1 MPLFI
6 MKAVIPAAGL
16 GTRFLPM
23 TKNSPKEMLPI
34 IDKPAIQYV
43 VEEAVNSGINDI
55 VIVTGR
61 GKEVIENHFDIAYE
75 LEKILEERNDKE
87 KLEEVRKISEIAE
100 IFYVRQK
107 MPLGLGHAIYVAKK
121 HIDNETFAVLLGDD
135 IIVAEEP
142 CTKQIMK
149 IYEKYNAS
157 IIAVQEVERKDVTK
171 YGIIECEELD
181 DGVYKIKNLV
191 EKPSMHEAPS
201 NLAVMGRYIL
211 TPSIFECIEKT
222 KPGKNNEIQLT
233 DALNLLLKKE
243 DIYAY
248 KFKGKRYDLGDKFD
262 WLRIN
267 IELALQREEFKQKL
281 MELIRKIASEE

>member
-1 MPLFI
+1 

-43 VEEAVNSGINDI
+43 VEEAVNSGIDDI

-149 IYEKYNAS
+149 AYERCNVS
-157 IIAVQEVERKDVTK
+157 VIAVQEVERKDVTK
-171 YGIIECEELD
+171 YGIIECEEVD
-181 DGVYKIKNLV
+181 DGMYRIKNLI
-191 EKPSMHEAPS
+191 EKPSIQEAPS

-211 TPSIFECIEKT
+211 TPSIFDCIEKT

-233 DALNLLLKKE
+233 DALNLLLEKE

-267 IELALQREEFKQKL
+267 IEMALQREEFKQKL
-281 MELIRKIASEE
+281 MELIRKIASEK

>member
-1 MPLFI
+1 

-43 VEEAVNSGINDI
+43 VEEAVNSGIDDI

-149 IYEKYNAS
+149 AYERYDAS
-157 IIAVQEVERKDVTK
+157 IIAVQEVDKKDVTK
-171 YGIIECEELD
+171 YGIIECEEVD

-191 EKPSMHEAPS
+191 EKPNIQEAPS

-211 TPSIFECIEKT
+211 TPSIFGCIEKT

-233 DALNLLLKKE
+233 DALNLLLEKE

-267 IELALQREEFKQKL
+267 IEMALQREEFKQKL
-281 MELIRKIASEE
+281 MELIRKIANEK